1 MLLSLEVEEVQLQVI
16 LKGLEEV
23 VEEARLLVKKADG
36 MEIHQ
41 GMDVGMVEH
50 LLTLLQ
56 ALVAVGDLLMDV
68 WMEVGVVEHFHTL
81 PKKVV
86 AVGFLLVGLGIKVE
100 VP

>member
-1 MLLSLEVEEVQLQVI
+1 MLLSLEVDEVQLQVI
-16 LKGLEEV
+16 LKGLEE
-23 VEEARLLVKKADG
+23 VKKADG

>member
-16 LKGLEEV
+16 LKGLEEVVEEV

-68 WMEVGVVEHFHTL
+68 
-81 PKKVV
+81 
-86 AVGFLLVGLGIKVE
+86 
-100 VP
+100 